1 MKVAVV
7 HTLLEEVGGAERL
20 MVDLVKALRDM
31 GLGVDVYAHFESSEL
46 LDKIGLTETKDLKC
60 RNFRELTARLLK
72 KTGRFVWLARVLTYW
87 ACLEDIANLRTEYD
101 LVFETQS
108 RLLMPV
114 DASYIHYPARLDIAL
129 SGNKVLPY
137 ELAVRYILNK
147 IEKPPRWILTNS
159 TWTKRKVLEAYGD
172 VPVEVLY
179 PSVRLDF
186 FGTAYKEPFMKRE
199 KIVVTISRFSSEKR
213 LEEIP
218 KVAKELPDYE
228 FYIVGNTSKHS
239 EAVIRRIRSV
249 MTELKVSNVTLLT
262 NAPDDSLRDL
272 LAKARFYLHPPY
284 AEHFGIAIAE
294 AMAAG
299 AIPIV
304 YKDGGGWTDLV
315 SPVDSMLGYDDI
327 NQVPQIVRT
336 LEQNPDR
343 AEEIRRRAYNHVQQF
358 RFENFRSRLAEII
371 AKLASKR

>member
-1 MKVAVV
+1 MKIAVV
-7 HTLLEEVGGAERL
+7 HTLLEEIGGAERL

-31 GLGVDVYAHFESSEL
+31 GLDVDVYARFESSEL
-46 LDKIGLTETKDLKC
+46 LNRIGLTEAKNLKC
-60 RNFRELTARLLK
+60 RNFKELTARLLK
-72 KTGRFVWLARVLTYW
+72 KTGRFVRLARLLTYW

-129 SGNKVLPY
+129 SGKKVLPY

-147 IEKPPRWILTNS
+147 IENPPRLILTNS
-159 TWTKRKVLEAYGD
+159 TWTKRKVFEAYGN

-179 PSVRLDF
+179 PPVRLDF
-186 FGTAYKEPFMKRE
+186 FGTAQKEPFTERE
-199 KIVVTISRFSSEKR
+199 KIVVTVSRFTPEKK

-218 KVAKELPDYE
+218 RVARELPDYE

-299 AIPIV
+299 TIPIV
-304 YKDGGGWTDLV
+304 YKDGGGWVDLV
-315 SPVDSMLGYDDI
+315 SPVDPMLGYEDL

-336 LEQNPDR
+336 LEQNSNR
-343 AEEIRRRAYNHVQQF
+343 AEEIRRRAYSHVRRF
-358 RFENFRSRLAEII
+358 SFENFKN
-371 AKLASKR
+371 KLARIVAELSSKK